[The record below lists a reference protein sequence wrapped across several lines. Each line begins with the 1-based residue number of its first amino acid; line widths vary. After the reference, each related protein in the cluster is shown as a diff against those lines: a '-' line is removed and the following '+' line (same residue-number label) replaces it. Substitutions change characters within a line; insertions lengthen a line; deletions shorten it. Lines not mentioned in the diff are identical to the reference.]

1 MAVTLIENFRAA
13 FYAPFYAASA
23 LGAFKSE
30 GVDVNVKASADAA
43 QTMQTLLAGVGEVA
57 WGGPLRLMLALEKN
71 PARRPIVF
79 CEVVGRDPFFLLGR
93 EPNPG
98 FRFQDLQGK
107 RVAVVT
113 EVPTPWMCLQHDLR
127 SAGIDPR
134 MITLTPER
142 TMSENMLALKAGDA
156 DVIQVF
162 QPYAAEL
169 TQGGGAYLW
178 YAAATR
184 GPTSYTTLN
193 TTRDYAQRHP
203 ETLAAMCRAMYRTQ
217 KWIAAHDGRALAQ
230 AISSYFPH
238 VPAETL
244 ATCYEHY
251 RELGVWNS
259 APLMSRDGFE
269 WLREA
274 GLASGRLR
282 QRFEYD
288 ECADMQFAHQAIR
301 ENPPALGAAAP

>member
-1 MAVTLIENFRAA
+1 
-13 FYAPFYAASA
+13 
-23 LGAFKSE
+23 
-30 GVDVNVKASADAA
+30 
-43 QTMQTLLAGVGEVA
+43 
-57 WGGPLRLMLALEKN
+57 
-71 PARRPIVF
+71 
-79 CEVVGRDPFFLLGR
+79 
-93 EPNPG
+93 
-98 FRFQDLQGK
+98 
-107 RVAVVT
+107 
-113 EVPTPWMCLQHDLR
+113 
-127 SAGIDPR
+127 
-134 MITLTPER
+134 
-142 TMSENMLALKAGDA
+142 
-156 DVIQVF
+156 VIQVF